1 MRGVQGG
8 VACGG
13 GAGGCGV
20 GWRVGVEGGGALG
33 DMPFAGHAPPP
44 RISILGSAHST
55 LARDH
60 ARAGGA
66 GVAGVARGQQQAD
79 EPGRRRAE
87 ALIKEAW
94 MALAGGEEEEEEEEL
109 LAAQRL
115 IDGAIHE
122 WASLGKPAGREQVYV
137 CVCTY
142 IYIEFVCMCMYVCM
156 YVCIYVYIYIYS
168 VCVCVY

>member
-1 MRGVQGG
+1 
-8 VACGG
+8 
-13 GAGGCGV
+13 
-20 GWRVGVEGGGALG
+20 
-33 DMPFAGHAPPP
+33 MPFAGHAPPP
-44 RISILGSAHST
+44 RISILGSAHSA

-66 GVAGVARGQQQAD
+66 GVAGVAGVAGGQQQAD

-115 IDGAIHE
+115 IDGATHE

-137 CVCTY
+137 CVCVHIY

-156 YVCIYVYIYIYS
+156 YVYIYIYI
-168 VCVCVY
+168 